1 MKFLGLVT
9 PAKDQMD
16 CGSCVAFAGAAV
28 METCMVKAGA
38 KLQGLDLSEQYL
50 IDCGFNDV

>member
-1 MKFLGLVT
+1 MT

-16 CGSCVAFAGAAV
+16 CGSCVAFAGVAV

-38 KLQGLDLSEQYL
+38 KLQDLDLSEQYL